1 MLARDD
7 FDESW
12 SEIHAEMSAPP
23 LDVRDAA
30 FDRRGGEF
38 GEVT

>member
-1 MLARDD
+1 MLARDE

-12 SEIHAEMSAPP
+12 SEVHAEMSAPSF
-23 LDVRDAA
+23 DVGDTA
-30 FDRRGGEF
+30 FDGRGGEF